1 MGRTFFAKRGLL
13 AAASMLAM
21 VVAAGQARAVVFNF
35 TGSEV
40 DYTIPVTGRYD
51 IVTFGAQGGASS
63 LGASFG
69 ASGGLG
75 AEAGGILSLTGGTTL
90 TIFVGG
96 EGQSGALG
104 FFISGGGGGGSFVF
118 ESGSLLAAA
127 GGGGGAGLTSTV
139 QGGPGLAG
147 TSGGKGQDVHGGAGG
162 TNGNG
167 GQSGIT
173 AIGAGGGGGGV
184 LSAGIPNFGPG
195 AAAPGDTT
203 PPGTGGDGGGAGLV
217 GGDGGFGGGGGGS
230 EGGGGG
236 GGYSGGGGGSGEVA
250 ISGGGG
256 GGSFLLSDFTDQV
269 LVSGVNSGN
278 GFVSIAI
285 VPEPSTW
292 AMMLGGFS
300 GLGALA
306 LLRKRKTTPV

>member
-13 AAASMLAM
+13 AVASMLAM
-21 VVAAGQARAVVFNF
+21 AVAAGQARAVVFNF

-63 LGASFG
+63 LGAS
-69 ASGGLG
+69 GGLG
-75 AEAGGILSLTGGTTL
+75 AEAGGVLSLIGGTTL
-90 TIFVGG
+90 AIFVGG

-104 FFISGGGGGGSFVF
+104 FFVSGGGGGGSFVF

-162 TNGNG
+162 ANGNG
-167 GQSGIT
+167 GQSGIA
-173 AIGAGGGGGGV
+173 AIGVGGGGGGV

-195 AAAPGDTT
+195 AAAPGDAT

-217 GGDGGFGGGGGGS
+217 GGDGGFGGGGGG
-230 EGGGGG
+230 
-236 GGYSGGGGGSGEVA
+236 
-250 ISGGGG
+250 G
-256 GGSFLLSDFTDQV
+256 GGSFLLSSFANPA
-269 LVSGVNSGN
+269 LISGVNSGN

-292 AMMLGGFS
+292 AMTLAGFA
-300 GLGALA
+300 GLGWLA
-306 LLRKRKTTPV
+306 GARRRKTSSA